1 MNCSWLAALS
11 LALLPAAAQL
21 AGVCDLARQPVD
33 PFASSGKI
41 RVLLFARSDCPIT
54 RRYAPELQRIS
65 REFQLD
71 PVQFWLVFPD
81 PSETPHDI
89 RATVSEYAFPGTPI
103 LDPKHSLVRLAH
115 ANTAPEAAVFD
126 KTGTLVYHGR
136 IDDLYV
142 DVGKSRPAAQ
152 IHDLENAIF
161 AALAGRPIKQSVT
174 NAVGC
179 SLADVE

>member
-1 MNCSWLAALS
+1 MTCSWLAALS
-11 LALLPAAAQL
+11 VALLPSAAQL
-21 AGVCDLARQPVD
+21 AGVSDLARQPVD
-33 PFASSGKI
+33 PFASTGQI

-54 RRYAPELQRIS
+54 KRYAPELQRIS
-65 REFQLD
+65 REFQPD

-81 PSETPHDI
+81 PSETLQEI
-89 RATVSEYAFPGTPI
+89 RATISQYGFPGTPI
-103 LDPKHSLVRLAH
+103 LDPKHSLVRLAQ

-126 KTGTLVYHGR
+126 KAGKLVYHGR

-142 DVGKSRPAAQ
+142 DVGKSRSVAQ
-152 IHDLENAIF
+152 VHDLENAIS